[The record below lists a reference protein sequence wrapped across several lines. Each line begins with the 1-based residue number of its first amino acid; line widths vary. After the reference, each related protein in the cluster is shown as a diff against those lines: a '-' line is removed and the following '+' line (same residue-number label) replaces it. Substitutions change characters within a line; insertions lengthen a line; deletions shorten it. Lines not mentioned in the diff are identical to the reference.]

1 MAGDAIFRVA
11 ADVAEFVAG
20 MLRAENATKRVGK
33 SAGAIGDQITGSI
46 IKVGL
51 LNRALNA
58 VERSVSSVLD
68 KAQTASKSA
77 GDRAI
82 DVATSLSSLGVRDIN
97 GVTKRI
103 SSSSGGTTPEQKA
116 AFARSLASASQQ
128 RRVPLS
134 GSEAESFIGAFI
146 EGGELGF
153 GPGGESLIKGAAEG
167 TPLPRLLQQ
176 AQERSGPVLAA
187 MSDPGSPLFQGLR
200 GRRAEVGAQL
210 EEERAFMTSG
220 ATLRAESAA
229 ARVTAA
235 NDPGGPVS
243 VIGGAL
249 GDTAG
254 ALANR
259 GLQGADN
266 LRAQADRATISQVE
280 TFRRLLTAPNFA
292 TDTR

>member
-11 ADVAEFVAG
+11 ADVAEFVTG
-20 MLRAENATKRVGK
+20 MARAEAATKKVGK
-33 SAGAIGDQITGSI
+33 AAGGIGGQISGSI
-46 IKVGL
+46 IKVEL

-58 VERSVSSVLD
+58 AGRAISGVLD
-68 KAQTASKSA
+68 KAQSASKSA

-97 GVTKRI
+97 GASKRL
-103 SSSSGGTTPEQKA
+103 SSSSGGTTPEVKA
-116 AFARSLASASQQ
+116 AFARALAGANQQ
-128 RRVPLS
+128 RRTPFS
-134 GSEAESFIGAFI
+134 SDEAEGFLAAFS

-153 GPGGESLIKGAAEG
+153 GPGGESLIKGASEG
-167 TPLPRLLQQ
+167 TPLSDIIKQ
-176 AQERSGPVLAA
+176 AQQRSGPLLAA
-187 MSDPGSPLFQGLR
+187 MTDSGSPLFQGLR

-210 EEERAFMTSG
+210 EEERAFLTSG
-220 ATLRAESAA
+220 ASLRAEAAA

-243 VIGGAL
+243 IIGGAL

-254 ALANR
+254 SVVNR

-266 LRAQADRATISQVE
+266 LRQQADRATISQVE
-280 TFRRLLTAPNFA
+280 TFRKILTAPNFA